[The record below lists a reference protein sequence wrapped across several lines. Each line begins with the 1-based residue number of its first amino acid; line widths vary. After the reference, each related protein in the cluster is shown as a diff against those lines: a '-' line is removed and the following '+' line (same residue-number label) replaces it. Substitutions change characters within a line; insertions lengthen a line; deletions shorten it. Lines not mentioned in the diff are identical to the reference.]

1 MFGPVGGTL
10 ARPWKASRYSTA
22 SGKDFPQK
30 RRRKSMASP
39 PVFSEYRN
47 QVRRSLIRR
56 LSISAVVW
64 YLPIRRT

>member
-1 MFGPVGGTL
+1 
-10 ARPWKASRYSTA
+10 
-22 SGKDFPQK
+22 
-30 RRRKSMASP
+30 MASP

>member
-1 MFGPVGGTL
+1 
-10 ARPWKASRYSTA
+10 
-22 SGKDFPQK
+22 
-30 RRRKSMASP
+30 MASP

-56 LSISAVVW
+56 LSISAGVW